1 MIVLRI
7 LLTLPIVHASTTRGC
22 GMKRKIKI
30 RKEEQT
36 EKSKKMQAKSG
47 THLKEPMS
55 ARLQNSTDFMRKEI
69 YN

>member
-1 MIVLRI
+1 
-7 LLTLPIVHASTTRGC
+7 
-22 GMKRKIKI
+22 MKRKIKI
-30 RKEEQT
+30 RKEEKT

-47 THLKEPMS
+47 THLKEPLS